1 MESALTIVLKVLAWL
16 IIQLLEGGLWV
27 IEHSFE
33 CLVAGML
40 AWFCYWVIPRIFLIR
55 IGLHPATVQTYNDIL
70 ARFQEETRLCER
82 VEDVTVPVGDA
93 DSDLFQDP
101 VCRDLKQ
108 VRSSRRIP
116 YAVRVAHLAKA
127 QVGLLAN
134 TRANE
139 LVYARICR
147 EEMIKHGVR
156 PSHIAHLVPLAVAAA
171 FIPTDSDFLAAS
183 IRRCSQMKERTRLVG
198 QPTVP

>member
-1 MESALTIVLKVLAWL
+1 MESALVIVCKLVAWL
-16 IIQLLEGGLWV
+16 IIQLLEGMLWV
-27 IEHSFE
+27 NDHSFE
-33 CLVAGML
+33 CLVAGLM
-40 AWFCYWVIPRIFLIR
+40 AGFCYLVVPRVLLIR
-55 IGLHPATVQTYNDIL
+55 VGLHPATVQTYHDII
-70 ARFQEETRLCER
+70 ARFGEETRLCER
-82 VEDVTVPVGDA
+82 VEDVTVPVGEE

-101 VCRDLKQ
+101 VCKDLKQ

-147 EEMIKHGVR
+147 EEMVKHGVR
-156 PSHIAHLVPLAVAAA
+156 PSHIAHLVPIAVAAA
-171 FIPTDSDFLAAS
+171 FIPLDSDFLAAS
-183 IRRCSQMKERTRLVG
+183 IRRCSQMKERTRQVG
-198 QPTVP
+198 SGASH